1 MQEHRDHAWSRYVPL
16 VSQQGKPAVAKE
28 LDISMCSMPYGDR
41 RQYRC
46 WYSGFPLS
54 QDRSLRKCTT
64 FFYGIQ
70 DRFKPL
76 NVAVVN
82 SNLARLNLPHP
93 EAVFDISFFR
103 NNPVPFYSL
112 AHELYPG
119 KFRPT
124 LTHSFVRL
132 LSEKNLLLKCFTQ
145 NIDTLERR
153 AGVPGNKI
161 IEAHGSFATQRCID
175 CKSEYDDE
183 RMKRH
188 VLEKKIPRCDRCK
201 GLIKPDIVFFGE
213 ATTTF
218 LYTDI
223 RFRSRALPFTSAV
236 EMVHLLPVARLRWHI
251 SILPAEFIQSIG
263 MLNSADLLIVMGTSL
278 TVHPFASLAEMTPSS
293 CPRVL
298 INLDKVG
305 DFGDQP
311 DDVILLGQCDEVVKQ
326 LCQELGWEKEL
337 SRLWEKTA
345 YSMEVEEGEEAGVA
359 AEHPSTLDEEADK
372 IQAEINAISE
382 SIEESLKINE
392 PESDDESS
400 PEDIDEERLKEALAD
415 AVPSAPIVMP
425 SGATEP
431 PASPEIQRK
440 G

>member
-1 MQEHRDHAWSRYVPL
+1 MMDRIMRRRDKNKEPKVLKARDIPALAHYIKSNECKNIAIML
-16 VSQQGKPAVAKE
+16 GAGVSTAAGIP
-28 LDISMCSMPYGDR
+28 D
-41 RQYRC
+41 
-46 WYSGFPLS
+46 F
-54 QDRSLRKCTT
+54 RSPKTGL
-64 FFYGIQ
+64 Y
-70 DRFKPL
+70 
-76 NVAVVN
+76 

-213 ATTTF
+213 A
-218 LYTDI
+218 
-223 RFRSRALPFTSAV
+223 
-236 EMVHLLPVARLRWHI
+236 
-251 SILPAEFIQSIG
+251 LPAEFIQSIG

>member
-1 MQEHRDHAWSRYVPL
+1 MMDRIMRRRDKNKEPKVLKARDIPALAHYIKSNECKNIAIML
-16 VSQQGKPAVAKE
+16 GAGVSTAAGIP
-28 LDISMCSMPYGDR
+28 D
-41 RQYRC
+41 
-46 WYSGFPLS
+46 F
-54 QDRSLRKCTT
+54 RSPKTGL
-64 FFYGIQ
+64 Y
-70 DRFKPL
+70 
-76 NVAVVN
+76 

-183 RMKRH
+183 RMKKH

-213 ATTTF
+213 A
-218 LYTDI
+218 
-223 RFRSRALPFTSAV
+223 
-236 EMVHLLPVARLRWHI
+236 
-251 SILPAEFIQSIG
+251 LPAEFIQSIG
-263 MLNSADLLIVMGTSL
+263 LLNSADLLIVMGTSL

-345 YSMEVEEGEEAGVA
+345 YSMEVEEGEEAGVVA
-359 AEHPSTLDEEADK
+359 AHPSTLDEEADK

-392 PESDDESS
+392 PEADDESS

-415 AVPSAPIVMP
+415 AVPRAPIVMP